1 MHNIGKHQMEVSM
14 LFQSLKY
21 GLAAM
26 IVSLLLLFVML
37 NLMIGCE
44 SWEDV
49 NCVSPKQFISIITRG
64 LI

>member
-1 MHNIGKHQMEVSM
+1 MHNMGKHQMEVSM

-26 IVSLLLLFVML
+26 IVSLLLMFVML
-37 NLMIGCE
+37 NLMTGCE
-44 SWEDV
+44 SWEQP
-49 NCVSPKQFISIITRG
+49 NCVTPKQFLSIVTGG

>member
-1 MHNIGKHQMEVSM
+1 M
-14 LFQSLKY
+14 LIQSIKF
-21 GLAAM
+21 GLAAL

-44 SWEDV
+44 SWDQP
-49 NCVSPKQFISIITRG
+49 NCVTPKQFLSIVTGG

>member
-1 MHNIGKHQMEVSM
+1 M

-37 NLMIGCE
+37 NLMTGCE
-44 SWEDV
+44 SWEQP
-49 NCVSPKQFISIITRG
+49 NCVTPKQFLSIVTGG